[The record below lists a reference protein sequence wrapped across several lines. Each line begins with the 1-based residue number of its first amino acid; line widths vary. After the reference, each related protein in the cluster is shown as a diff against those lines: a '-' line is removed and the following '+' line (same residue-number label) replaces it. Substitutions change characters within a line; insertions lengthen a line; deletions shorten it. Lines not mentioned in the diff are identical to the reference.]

1 MASRKNLTTNTAQN
15 FILKGFNSI
24 QIGLYMLMGVY
35 VINAAILGFIAD
47 SNPLGMLSIEIIESI
62 CMFMVVLV
70 GFFSMFAVF
79 FSSRRAARKAGVA
92 VWNAASKKQF
102 GLYALSC
109 DSWNVFIVTSKK
121 HRSKLCHSILFG
133 VCGAVN
139 GLV

>member
-1 MASRKNLTTNTAQN
+1 MASSKNLTTNTAQN
-15 FILKGFNSI
+15 FILRGFNSI
-24 QIGLYMLMGVY
+24 QIGLYMLLGVY

-79 FSSRRAARKAGVA
+79 FSSRRAARKSGLA

-102 GLYALSC
+102 GLYALAVIL
-109 DSWNVFIVTSKK
+109 NVLIVTGKK
-121 HRSKLCHSILFG
+121 HLSKLCHSFLFG
-133 VCGAVN
+133 VSRTSN
-139 GLV
+139 GVV

>member
-70 GFFSMFAVF
+70 GFFLCLLF
-79 FSSRRAARKAGVA
+79 FSRVEERLE
-92 VWNAASKKQF
+92 KQ
-102 GLYALSC
+102 G
-109 DSWNVFIVTSKK
+109 
-121 HRSKLCHSILFG
+121 
-133 VCGAVN
+133 
-139 GLV
+139 